1 MDKNKWLDEWQTKQ
15 DYINGY
21 YSITRYEKYM
31 LCNYLI
37 SLIEFIEID
46 RKFKD
51 FYYKLDNVFN
61 IHKKEF
67 TKFFNISAI

>member
-21 YSITRYEKYM
+21 YSITQYEKYM

-46 RKFKD
+46 RK
-51 FYYKLDNVFN
+51 YN
-61 IHKKEF
+61 
-67 TKFFNISAI
+67 FFDSWLI